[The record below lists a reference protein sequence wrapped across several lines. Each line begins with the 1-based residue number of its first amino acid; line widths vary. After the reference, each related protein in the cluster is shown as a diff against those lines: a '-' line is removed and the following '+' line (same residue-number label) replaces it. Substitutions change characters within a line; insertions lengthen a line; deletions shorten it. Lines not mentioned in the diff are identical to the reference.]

1 MASYTCAKLVD
12 KKGIRL
18 VKINHL
24 KKNTIFTNGV
34 FDTFHKGHL
43 YLLRFSKKLGKKLIV
58 GINSDKSVKINKGKD
73 RPYNNLEKRISDIKK
88 TGLVDKIL
96 VFNDKTPIKII
107 KSIKPD
113 VIIKGGDYKFHD
125 VVGKNVSNIILL
137 QRIKKFSTS
146 KIIKKIFK
154 K

>member
-1 MASYTCAKLVD
+1 M
-12 KKGIRL
+12 
-18 VKINHL
+18 
-24 KKNTIFTNGV
+24 
-34 FDTFHKGHL
+34 
-43 YLLRFSKKLGKKLIV
+43 
-58 GINSDKSVKINKGKD
+58 
-73 RPYNNLEKRISDIKK
+73 
-88 TGLVDKIL
+88 DKIL